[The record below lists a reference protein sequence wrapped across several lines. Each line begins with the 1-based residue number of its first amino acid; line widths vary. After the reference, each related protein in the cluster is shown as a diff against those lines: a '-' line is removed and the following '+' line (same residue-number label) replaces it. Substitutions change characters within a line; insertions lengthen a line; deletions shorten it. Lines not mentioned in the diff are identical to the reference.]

1 MVLAETDH
9 LKSEDSLSAFCF
21 EALGAASSG
30 TIEWKHPTQCHSFA
44 TLARGDILQARRRA
58 CS

>member
-1 MVLAETDH
+1 MVLAETDR

-21 EALGAASSG
+21 EALGAASKDA
-30 TIEWKHPTQCHSFA
+30 IEWKHPPQCHSFA
-44 TLARGDILQARRRA
+44 TRARDDILQARRRL

>member
-1 MVLAETDH
+1 MVLGETAH
-9 LKSEDSLSAFCF
+9 LKSEDLLSVFCF

-30 TIEWKHPTQCHSFA
+30 AMEWKHPTQCHSFA
-44 TLARGDILQARRRA
+44 TRARGDILQARRRA

>member
-1 MVLAETDH
+1 MVLAETAH

-30 TIEWKHPTQCHSFA
+30 AIP
-44 TLARGDILQARRRA
+44 
-58 CS
+58 